1 MMIEDMAIVAMIGFA
16 PAQPTTI
23 PWRSP
28 TMAPKMTTRASV
40 AGSPRCSVEAKMIV
54 ETAAVAPIDSMNRL
68 PLSVMKAI
76 PTAAMP
82 TAATE

>member
-1 MMIEDMAIVAMIGFA
+1 
-16 PAQPTTI
+16 
-23 PWRSP
+23 
-28 TMAPKMTTRASV
+28 
-40 AGSPRCSVEAKMIV
+40 MIV